1 MPHSI
6 GDAIIVAALVA
17 GFVGYLYIKYL
28 EKRRRL
34 ETIHA
39 ERVMAM
45 EKGIPL
51 PELPLE
57 PSARPDTGAESRQVT
72 LIIGLVLAM
81 FGIGSMITLSLIDEF
96 RRAWPAPLPVAFIG
110 IGLVLYYVMTAAPDH
125 SSPTR
130 RGH

>member
-1 MPHSI
+1 MGHSI
-6 GDAIIVAALVA
+6 GDGIIVAALALGVL
-17 GFVGYLYIKYL
+17 GYLFLKFQ

-34 ETIHA
+34 EVLHA

-57 PSARPDTGAESRQVT
+57 PTASQMRPPDPHTP
-72 LIIGLVLAM
+72 LIMGIVLTM
-81 FGIGSMITLSLIDEF
+81 FGIGSMAALLMVEQF
-96 RRAWPAPLPVAFIG
+96 RPVWPMPLPVAFIG
-110 IGLVLYYVMTAAPDH
+110 IGLVLYYFLAGREQGAQSTD
-125 SSPTR
+125 R